1 MTVER
6 SKPKS
11 VWRKIERWMV
21 GLVMAMI
28 AFVLE
33 KMVLRSVRKA
43 GKGGRSERREEL
55 HTTLTSKGGE
65 VDLTDVP

>member
-6 SKPKS
+6 SRPKGIL
-11 VWRKIERWMV
+11 RRIERWMV
-21 GLVMAMI
+21 GVVMAVI

-33 KMVLRSVRKA
+33 KMVLRSIR
-43 GKGGRSERREEL
+43 KGGKSEASTEEL

-65 VDLTDVP
+65 VDLTDAH